1 MFEGIHL
8 QQLWLRVPFGTR
20 VLTHEPPC
28 WRLVLRFAEAEMMGA
43 GWRFGWWVSSYG
55 TWKRM
60 ISNRRSI
67 YLCIILYVYM
77 ALLYRWIIR
86 NTFDITQDST
96 FLKGSKG
103 VPMNQKKAF
112 DLTTTGAT
120 TGATSF
126 SAATYYRV
134 PSTPWETQ
142 IRACQSQ
149 AADMMKEPG
158 LQENPKGF
166 NLGQPLTW
174 TPNCLV
180 SGVPPSKTPRGRW
193 VWWKCS
199 ASASTMAS
207 GMAWY
212 FRGLSTSHRTRDFFT
227 VRICEVTIRVRASH
241 WEIPWN
247 IPWRW
252 ARIIHHDSWVAGS
265 SF

>member
-199 ASASTMAS
+199 ASASTIAS

-241 WEIPWN
+241 WEIP
-247 IPWRW
+247 
-252 ARIIHHDSWVAGS
+252 
-265 SF
+265 

>member
-103 VPMNQKKAF
+103 VPMNQKK
-112 DLTTTGAT
+112 
-120 TGATSF
+120 
-126 SAATYYRV
+126 
-134 PSTPWETQ
+134 PSTWP
-142 IRACQSQ
+142 RQ
-149 AADMMKEPG
+149 A
-158 LQENPKGF
+158 
-166 NLGQPLTW
+166 QPL
-174 TPNCLV
+174 
-180 SGVPPSKTPRGRW
+180 VPPVLVQPPTTVYQAPRGRPRFGPASLKLQT
-193 VWWKCS
+193 WWKNLDS
-199 ASASTMAS
+199 K
-207 GMAWY
+207 
-212 FRGLSTSHRTRDFFT
+212 
-227 VRICEVTIRVRASH
+227 RIRRVL
-241 WEIPWN
+241 I
-247 IPWRW
+247 
-252 ARIIHHDSWVAGS
+252 
-265 SF
+265 